1 MSITPFTKW
10 YIKGYSLFAANKKIL
25 KAIDKKDISKL
36 NKNLK
41 IIAKRI
47 TLRDN
52 GQNIMLLSIIKYT

>member
-52 GQNIMLLSIIKYT
+52 G